1 VCWTRDSAA
10 FARWAHTSHQAG
22 RADGLSVSFQPSP
35 GPARWREAE
44 NGASMPGTPDG
55 RPSAGSQQAAISRE
69 IVRLLHEYTG
79 RGPTKA
85 RTHINNDLVTVVLED
100 TLTMGERS
108 LVADGK
114 TQHVLATRK
123 AFQETMS
130 VKMVAAVEEHSGR
143 RVLAFLSSWSRSPAT
158 GPRRQARCRAPAHT
172 SSGLSP

>member
-1 VCWTRDSAA
+1 
-10 FARWAHTSHQAG
+10 
-22 RADGLSVSFQPSP
+22 
-35 GPARWREAE
+35 
-44 NGASMPGTPDG
+44 MPGTLDG
-55 RPSAGSQQAAISRE
+55 RPSAGSKHAAISRE

-85 RTHINNDLVTVVLED
+85 RTHINNDLITVVLED

-108 LVADGK
+108 LIADGK

-143 RVLAFLSSWSRSPAT
+143 RVLAFLSANHVDPDIAVET
-158 GPRRQARCRAPAHT
+158 FVLVPVANDGAEAP
-172 SSGLSP
+172 SQPGDV